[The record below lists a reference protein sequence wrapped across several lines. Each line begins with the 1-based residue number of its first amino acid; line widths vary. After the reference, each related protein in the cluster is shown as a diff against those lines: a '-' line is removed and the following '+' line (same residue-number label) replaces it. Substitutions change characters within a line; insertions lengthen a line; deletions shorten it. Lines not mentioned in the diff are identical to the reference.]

1 MKEVT
6 LNLKIEYCD
15 QCPFYKRVETN
26 GGEYFWIECEKTKY
40 VLYDENKGSL
50 TDGKPLKNYP
60 LPNAT

>member
-6 LNLKIEYCD
+6 LKIEYCD

-26 GGEYFWIECEKTKY
+26 GGEYFWIECEKTKD

-50 TDGKPLKNYP
+50 TDG
-60 LPNAT
+60 